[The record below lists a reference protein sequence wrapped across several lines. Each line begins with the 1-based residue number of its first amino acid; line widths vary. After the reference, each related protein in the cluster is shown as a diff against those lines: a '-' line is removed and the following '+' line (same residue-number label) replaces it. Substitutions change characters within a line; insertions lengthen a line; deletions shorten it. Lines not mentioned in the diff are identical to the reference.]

1 MWGVGGGERCGASV
15 EVRDVGPCRAV
26 PGLTRCNGSGSA
38 ARRRRAKGPLK
49 SVWER
54 VAGGTHRAGVSAG
67 ACSGCLF
74 LDGGASE
81 AWKDC
86 SGGKQRRQAAEASS
100 GGKQRRQA
108 AEASS
113 GGKQRRQA
121 AEAAAGSRVRG
132 AWCVV
137 RGAVQQDAAAGSR
150 MAHDARCRNE
160 RG

>member
-86 SGGKQRRQAAEASS
+86 SGGKQRRQAAEA
-100 GGKQRRQA
+100 
-108 AEASS
+108 
-113 GGKQRRQA
+113 
-121 AEAAAGSRVRG
+121 AAGSRVRV